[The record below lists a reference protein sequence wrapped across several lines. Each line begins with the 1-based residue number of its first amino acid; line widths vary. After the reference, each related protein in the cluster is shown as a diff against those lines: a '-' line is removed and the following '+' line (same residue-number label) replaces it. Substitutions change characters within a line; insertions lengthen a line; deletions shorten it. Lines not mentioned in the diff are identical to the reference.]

1 MRVEP
6 RIRIKPNKTRGER
19 HLKIKTTSRS
29 TTCPQ
34 KCNFL
39 TMFQLLVIAEE
50 GQDGER
56 GGTGIFLCKGTGK
69 ISIMSQD
76 STIFIFV

>member
-1 MRVEP
+1 VRVEP
-6 RIRIKPNKTRGER
+6 RIRIKPSKTRGER

-50 GQDGER
+50 GQ
-56 GGTGIFLCKGTGK
+56 GGGGGGGYL
-69 ISIMSQD
+69 
-76 STIFIFV
+76 FV